1 MAALVS
7 LEQAK
12 AHLRVSSTDSDDD
25 IQLKI
30 EQASTLILER
40 CGSTAYWRAITA
52 TWTDATV
59 PQSVQAAIL
68 LMVGHLHENRG
79 DDMKADEALWMA
91 IDRLI
96 PMNKDPVIA

>member
-12 AHLRVSSTDSDDD
+12 AHLRVTSTDSDND

-52 TWTDATV
+52 TWTDSTV
-59 PQSVQAAIL
+59 PQSVQAAVF
-68 LMVGHLHENRG
+68 LMVAHLYEHRG
-79 DDMKADEALWMA
+79 DDMNIDAALWMA

-96 PMNKDPVIA
+96 PMNRDPVIA